1 VQWYRKRRLAIMD
14 NLPFRESRPMKK
26 VKVSESLKGGG
37 VQLKKSMSTVGKSIG
52 GFFGGLKKKMKK

>member
-1 VQWYRKRRLAIMD
+1 MD